1 MNRESK
7 TDKSKVLV
15 FGISEIV
22 HYIIQCKELPRRT
35 LVFKL
40 SDIKSP
46 YILTIVHYGGD
57 PVSVHSTR
65 LEGKLMNHI
74 PGLQAL
80 KKGRDFFYLIK

>member
-15 FGISEIV
+15 FGIALSEIV

-57 PVSVHSTR
+57 RVSVHSTR

-80 KKGRDFFYLIK
+80 KKAEIFFTL